1 MNRQEAA
8 MVLRKVAAFQPNQ
21 RLDALTA
28 DAWAEALDDIDCRD
42 ALDAVTTVATNPR
55 PEFGSGPV
63 FIEVR
68 DVISEVA
75 RVRRQRVQDRK
86 HLIEPPREVADDPAA
101 YQRWL
106 AASYRAMESRDWN
119 PPAAIEPGSARP
131 MAELAA
137 RIAEAK
143 RAS

>member
-8 MVLRKVAAFQPNQ
+8 GVLRKVAAFQPTQ

-28 DAWAEALDDIDCRD
+28 EAWAEALHDVDYQD
-42 ALDAVTTVATNPR
+42 ALDAVTTVATAPR
-55 PEFGSGPV
+55 PEFGTGPV

-68 DVISEVA
+68 DIITEVA
-75 RVRRQRVQDRK
+75 RVRRQRVQDRR
-86 HLIEPPREVADDPAA
+86 HLIEPPREAADDPAA

-106 AASYRAMESRDWN
+106 AESSRAMESRDWTP
-119 PPAAIEPGSARP
+119 PPAIERGSARP

-137 RIAEAK
+137 RIAEARK
-143 RAS
+143 PA

>member
-28 DAWAEALDDIDCRD
+28 DAWAEALADVDCRD
-42 ALDAVTTVATNPR
+42 ALDAVTAVATAPR

-68 DVISEVA
+68 DVITEVA
-75 RVRRQRVQDRK
+75 RVRRQRVADRK
-86 HLIEPPREVADDPAA
+86 HQVEPPREVADDPAA

-106 AASYRAMESRDWN
+106 ADTYRAMEARDWN
-119 PPAAIEPGSARP
+119 PPKAIEYPARP
-131 MAELAA
+131 VGTLIG
-137 RIAEAK
+137 RIAAQ
-143 RAS
+143 RSA